1 MIVTNYTGDWLT
13 FGIAAERAKGEGI
26 RVDMVIVG
34 DDTAIPSVGKQAGRR
49 GLCGTILV
57 HKVHSTAKKM
67 KLMLKSMLC

>member
-13 FGIAAERAKGEGI
+13 FGIVAERAKGEGI

-49 GLCGTILV
+49 GLLWYNII
-57 HKVHSTAKKM
+57 S
-67 KLMLKSMLC
+67 